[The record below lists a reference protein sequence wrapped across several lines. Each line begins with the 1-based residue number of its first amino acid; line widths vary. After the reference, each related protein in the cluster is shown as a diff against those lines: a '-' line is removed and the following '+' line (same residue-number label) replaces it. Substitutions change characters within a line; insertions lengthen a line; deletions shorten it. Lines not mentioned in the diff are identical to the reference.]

1 MKMDNALLLYSI
13 LFGIAHRH
21 GDHCQRALE
30 LLLLAPTCLLLYSI
44 LFGLAHHH
52 GDHCQRALELLL
64 LLAPLLCCR
73 RS

>member
-30 LLLLAPTCLLLYSI
+30 LLLLLAPTCLLLYSI

-64 LLAPLLCCR
+64 LLAPPLVLP
-73 RS
+73 S